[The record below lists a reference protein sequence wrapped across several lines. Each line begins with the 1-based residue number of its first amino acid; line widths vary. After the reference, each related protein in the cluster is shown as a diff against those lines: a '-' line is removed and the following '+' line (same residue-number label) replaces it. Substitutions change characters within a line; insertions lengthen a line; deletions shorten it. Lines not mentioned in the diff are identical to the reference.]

1 MGIRSCSVAIVIVIV
16 IVIVMAPVL
25 CDEVIAVMRAMML
38 LLLLLDLWVVSA
50 MAMTMSTSRRSARQL
65 VVRERKETFEYA
77 GFRLGC
83 LKFP

>member
-25 CDEVIAVMRAMML
+25 CDEVTAVMRAMM